1 MRAHTVFAVVVL
13 SWTALACGPA
23 TVTELEGDEAGE
35 CDDAVDND
43 QDGAT
48 NCADSG
54 CEDSGPCVEVDPND
68 VDDYGDGVTENE
80 GDDEDPAVFPQAGDV
95 YADGVDSDC
104 DGLDCEATMDG
115 AVYFALCSPGLWAD
129 AAAVCSAGG
138 HDFGSVQSDAE
149 NALLEDLLRSSPM
162 YQSWPTAGGGV
173 IWLNYTNASG
183 AWTWG
188 DGYAGG
194 WTNWAPGMPDQTSA
208 CAYLDIDGSG
218 GGWPLGSW
226 DDTTCATGETRALLC
241 TDR

>member
-13 SWTALACGPA
+13 SWTALGCAPA

-35 CDDAVDND
+35 CDDA
-43 QDGAT
+43 
-48 NCADSG
+48 
-54 CEDSGPCVEVDPND
+54 
-68 VDDYGDGVTENE
+68 
-80 GDDEDPAVFPQAGDV
+80 DPAVLPQAGDV

-104 DGLDCEATMDG
+104 DGLDCKATMDG

-149 NALLEDLLRSSPM
+149 NALLEDL
-162 YQSWPTAGGGV
+162 
-173 IWLNYTNASG
+173 
-183 AWTWG
+183 
-188 DGYAGG
+188 
-194 WTNWAPGMPDQTSA
+194 

-218 GGWPLGSW
+218 GCWPLGSW
-226 DDTTCATGETRALLC
+226 DDTTCATGGTRALLC